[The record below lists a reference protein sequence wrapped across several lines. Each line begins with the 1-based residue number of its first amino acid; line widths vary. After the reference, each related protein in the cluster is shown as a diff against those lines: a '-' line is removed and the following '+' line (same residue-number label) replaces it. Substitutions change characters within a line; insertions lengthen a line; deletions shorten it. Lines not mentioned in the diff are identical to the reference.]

1 MDNVILSFVFDLQ
14 GVTKDNAKKEAP
26 IHIRVWDPITRKRK
40 HIHTNEF
47 ILKSQCSDVGTG
59 GLSIIKH
66 PNAALI
72 KARIDKI
79 FAKVQAFV
87 YSDKCESLDDV
98 DKWDKEDDLSTTN
111 VVEFI
116 RADLKRR
123 EVSFSV
129 LEYNNSFIK
138 RLEEY
143 GRIKT
148 FADLTYSRIED
159 FDLHLKKTIKSQ
171 PTLYKRHSL
180 FKGYLEKA
188 RKRGLIERNPYDE
201 FTFKKGKSDDPVYLI
216 ESEVKQ
222 IISYKPRGAAKE
234 SLERVRDLFIFQ
246 CYTGLSYTDLESFSR
261 DSIQVINGQKEIHG
275 TRNKTGVP
283 YVVLLLP
290 IAEEIAEKYDYI
302 LPVISNQKYNDYLG
316 TLIER
321 IGIDKNVTT
330 HTGRHTFGTY
340 LINKGVSIEAIPK
353 IMGHTNMKQ
362 SLLYARMLGVTAIN
376 EMKDKLLDK
385 EEKQEE

>member
-1 MDNVILSFVFDLQ
+1 MDGVILSYVFDRK
-14 GVTKDNAKKEAP
+14 GVTKDNPKKEAL
-26 IHIRVWDPITRKRK
+26 IQIKVYDTKTRRRK
-40 HIHTNEF
+40 YISTNEY
-47 ILKSQCSDVGTG
+47 ILRSQYSNVGSG

-66 PNAALI
+66 TNAAAV

-79 FAKVQAFV
+79 FSKVQAYV
-87 YSDKCESLDDV
+87 YSDKCETWEDIDN
-98 DKWDKEDDLSTTN
+98 WDKEDDLSTTN

-116 RADLKRR
+116 KADLQRR

-138 RLEEY
+138 RLEEF
-143 GRIKT
+143 GKIKT
-148 FADLTYSRIED
+148 FADLTYSNIED

-180 FKGYLEKA
+180 FKGYIEKA
-188 RKRGLIERNPYDE
+188 RKRGLIERNPYDD
-201 FTFKKGKSDDPVYLI
+201 FVFKKGKSDDPVYLI
-216 ESEVKQ
+216 ESEVNQ
-222 IISYKPRGAAKE
+222 IIKYKPKGSTQE
-234 SLERVRDLFIFQ
+234 SMERVKDLFLFQ
-246 CYTGLSYTDLESFSR
+246 CFTGLSYTDLESFSR
-261 DSIQVINGQKEIHG
+261 DSIQEINGQKEIHG

-290 IAEEIAEKYDYI
+290 IAEEIAEKYNYN
-302 LPVISNQKYNDYLG
+302 LPVISNQKYNEYLA

-321 IGIDKNVTT
+321 VGIDKNVTT

-376 EMKDKLLDK
+376 EMKDKLL
-385 EEKQEE
+385 

>member
-1 MDNVILSFVFDLQ
+1 MDNVIVSFVFDLR

-47 ILKSQCSDVGTG
+47 ILKSQYSDVGTG
-59 GLSIIKH
+59 GLSIVKH

-87 YSDKCESLDDV
+87 YSDKCETLNDV
-98 DKWDKEDDLSTTN
+98 DNWDKEDDLSTTN

-116 RADLKRR
+116 KADLAKRA
-123 EVSFSV
+123 VSFSV
-129 LEYNNSFIK
+129 MEYNNSFIK
-138 RLEEY
+138 RLEEFEKI
-143 GRIKT
+143 RT
-148 FADLTYSRIED
+148 FADLTYNNIED

-180 FKGYLEKA
+180 FKGYIEKA
-188 RKRGLIERNPYDE
+188 RKRGLIEHNPYDE
-201 FTFKKGKSDDPVYLI
+201 FTFKKGKSNDPVYLI

-222 IISYKPRGAAKE
+222 LIDYKPRGAAKE
-234 SLERVRDLFIFQ
+234 SLERVKDLFLFQ
-246 CYTGLSYTDLESFSR
+246 CYTGLSYTDLESFTK
-261 DSIQVINGQKEIHG
+261 DSLQVINGQNEIHG
-275 TRNKTGVP
+275 VRNKTGVP

-290 IAEEIAEKYDYI
+290 IAEEIAEKYDYT

-321 IGIDKNVTT
+321 VGIDKNVTT

-340 LINKGVSIEAIPK
+340 LINKGISIEAIPK

-376 EMKDKLLDK
+376 EMKDKLLNS
-385 EEKQEE
+385 EE

>member
-1 MDNVILSFVFDLQ
+1 MDGVVLSYVFDRK
-14 GVTKDNAKKEAP
+14 GVTKEDAKKEAL
-26 IHIRVWDPITRKRK
+26 IQIKVYDTKTRKRK
-40 HIHTNEF
+40 YITTNEY
-47 ILKSQCSDVGTG
+47 ILKSQYSDVGSG

-66 PNAALI
+66 PNAAAI

-79 FAKVQAFV
+79 FSKVQAYV
-87 YSDKCESLDDV
+87 YSDKCETWEDIDN
-98 DKWDKEDDLSTTN
+98 WDKEDDLSTTN

-116 RADLKRR
+116 KADLQRR

-222 IISYKPRGAAKE
+222 IIDYKPKGAAKE

-290 IAEEIAEKYDYI
+290 IAEEIAEKYDYT

-385 EEKQEE
+385 EEKDKE

>member
-1 MDNVILSFVFDLQ
+1 MDNVIVSFVFDRR
-14 GVTKDNAKKEAP
+14 GITKDNAKKEAP
-26 IHIRVWDPITRKRK
+26 IHVRVYEPKTRIRKY
-40 HIHTNEF
+40 IHTNES
-47 ILKSQCSDVGTG
+47 ILKSQYSDVGTG

-66 PNAALI
+66 PNAAAI

-87 YSDKCESLDDV
+87 YSDKCETMEDV
-98 DKWDKEDDLSTTN
+98 ENWNKEDDLSTTN

-116 RADLKRR
+116 KADLKRR
-123 EVSFSV
+123 EVTLSV

-138 RLEEY
+138 RLEEF
-143 GRIKT
+143 GKIIT
-148 FADLTYSRIED
+148 FADLTYSKIED
-159 FDLHLKKTIKSQ
+159 LDIHLKKTIKSQ

-188 RKRGLIERNPYDE
+188 RRRGLIERNPYDE

-222 IISYKPRGAAKE
+222 IINYKPRGAAKE

-261 DSIQVINGQKEIHG
+261 DSIQIINGQKEIHG
-275 TRNKTGVP
+275 IRNKTGVP

-290 IAEEIAEKYDYI
+290 IAEEIADKYDYI

-385 EEKQEE
+385 DEKQEE